1 MKYSALIIESNN
13 VYDYIENSAD
23 GVRFDNLLKS
33 DLDRLIELS
42 LDRDFS
48 VIVQK
53 YEDEE

>member
-13 VYDYIENSAD
+13 AYYYMENSAD
-23 GVRFDNLLKS
+23 GVRFDDLLKA

-42 LDRDFS
+42 LERDFS

-53 YEDEE
+53 YENEE

>member
-1 MKYSALIIESNN
+1 MKYSALIIGSNN
-13 VYDYIENSAD
+13 AYDYIENSAD

>member
-13 VYDYIENSAD
+13 AYDYMENSAD
-23 GVRFDNLLKS
+23 GIRFDNLLKA

-42 LDRDFS
+42 LERDFS

-53 YEDEE
+53 YENEE

>member
-13 VYDYIENSAD
+13 AYDYMENSAD
-23 GVRFDNLLKS
+23 GVRFDDLLKA

-42 LDRDFS
+42 LERDFS

-53 YEDEE
+53 YENEE